1 MMAKEEEIN
10 KVLEKLRLLD
20 DEQLMY
26 IVGATNAF
34 CLTQQQSNKNKINNV
49 EKVVS

>member
-1 MMAKEEEIN
+1 MTKETEII
-10 KVLEKLRLLD
+10 KVIEKLRLLD

-34 CLTQQQSNKNKINNV
+34 CLSQKK
-49 EKVVS
+49 EKKKKSEKKDIS